1 MRGHRPAHQEADG
14 DDEEFLAASTD
25 FIDRATR
32 AKKPFFVW
40 FNPSRMH
47 IWTWLKPD
55 SQGKTGL
62 GIYPDGMVEHDEQV
76 GRLLLSIEQA
86 LEKLRLP
93 PSNT

>member
-1 MRGHRPAHQEADG
+1 
-14 DDEEFLAASTD
+14 
-25 FIDRATR
+25 
-32 AKKPFFVW
+32 
-40 FNPSRMH
+40 MH

-62 GIYPDGMVEHDEQV
+62 GIYPDEMVEHDEQV

-93 PSNT
+93 PSNN